1 MAIDMKIY
9 LVAILQLLSILKFI
23 LLTTPKQRDIVYN
36 DKVVLQQ
43 LYSTLLKVVILKY
56 LFYMNT

>member
-23 LLTTPKQRDIVYN
+23 LLTTPKQRDIYYN